1 MSMGPGAR
9 LALADRCVERIIEVL
24 GPVAEEVAAAGS
36 VRRRRPQV
44 GDIELVV
51 RPRMHPDL
59 FGDETPELEPL
70 HAALNEL
77 GNRIKGGDRYV
88 RIDLGKMGDL
98 PFFALDVF
106 IVHPPAQ
113 WGSILAIRTG
123 PWDLSREIVTMMRHR
138 GYRHENGHARR
149 IDTGELVPPPTEEA
163 FFALAGVEY
172 VEPHERDSLAERL
185 LGPGANR

>member
-1 MSMGPGAR
+1 MGPGTR
-9 LALADRCVERIIEVL
+9 LALADRCVERLTEL
-24 GPVAEEVAAAGS
+24 LEPFAAEIAPAGS
-36 VRRRRPQV
+36 VRRRRTQV
-44 GDIELVV
+44 GDLELVI
-51 RPRMHPDL
+51 RPNMHPDL
-59 FGDETPELEPL
+59 FGGETPELEPL
-70 HAALNEL
+70 HRALNEL

-98 PFFALDVF
+98 PLFALDVF

-123 PWDLSREIVTMMRHR
+123 PWDLSKHVVSKMKAN
-138 GYRHENGHARR
+138 GYRHKDGHARR
-149 IDTGELVPPPTEEA
+149 SDTGELVPTPTEEA

-185 LGPGANR
+185 LGPGAKR